1 MYVLFIVLN
10 KVNYLDDVLSA
21 LVKQGVRGATILDSK
36 GMAGAV
42 VHGQMEVSP
51 LFGAFKS
58 IIDGAHP
65 YNNTIFT
72 VVNENILDNV
82 VKAVQDVLADI
93 KHPGAGFMFTVPA
106 GAIYD
111 LGTKVKKN

>member
-10 KVNYLDDVLSA
+10 KVSYLDDVLAA

-36 GMAGAV
+36 GMAGAI
-42 VHGQMEVSP
+42 VHGQMDSIP
-51 LFGAFKS
+51 LFGSFKS
-58 IIDGAHP
+58 IIDGAKP

-72 VVNENILDNV
+72 VINASILDKV
-82 VKAVQDVLADI
+82 VNSIQDVLNDV

-106 GAIYD
+106 GEIYD
-111 LGTKVKKN
+111 LGKKPNS